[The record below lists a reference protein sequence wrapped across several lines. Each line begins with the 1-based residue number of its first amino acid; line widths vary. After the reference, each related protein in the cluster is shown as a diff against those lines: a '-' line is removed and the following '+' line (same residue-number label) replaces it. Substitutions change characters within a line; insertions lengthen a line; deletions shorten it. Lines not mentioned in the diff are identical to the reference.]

1 MTGKPTRVRFYIDED
16 LLGLALVVAALRAD
30 VTYPGDPGHT
40 VNKRVRPPCMVTRR
54 GAPDDQWIPTV
65 TRQQWLII
73 TRDKRIQD
81 RPMEIAAVRD
91 YGARMVNLSSPDAT
105 TKWGQLE
112 VLMSR
117 WRDIERLSDRA
128 GPSSSQ

>member
-1 MTGKPTRVRFYIDED
+1 
-16 LLGLALVVAALRAD
+16 
-30 VTYPGDPGHT
+30 
-40 VNKRVRPPCMVTRR
+40 MVTRR

-65 TRQQWLII
+65 TRQQGLII

-128 GPSSSQ
+128 GPFIVSMTRTALRDIPLS